1 MNAYLARAAQIAV
14 DREERATL
22 GITDPR
28 RTELFQRIARNLEQ
42 QRRVEANGEYCS
54 LRVVCAS

>member
-1 MNAYLARAAQIAV
+1 MTAYINRARLIAS
-14 DREERATL
+14 DRAERATL
-22 GITDPR
+22 DIADPR

-54 LRVVCAS
+54 RRVSA